1 VCGTCEETKP
11 EVEFRSLANG
21 KLLVNYRD
29 CRPRRKRILP
39 PPNPTGVSR
48 RRTPSL
54 KQVKNKEVKQEQA
67 S

>member
-21 KLLVNYRD
+21 KLLVNCRD
-29 CRPRRKRILP
+29 CRPRRKRISP

-48 RRTPSL
+48 RRTPLS
-54 KQVKNKEVKQEQA
+54 KQVENKEVEQEQA